1 MHEGQ
6 TTGTQAVLA
15 STQAVLK
22 RYSAALKKYES
33 STQPDSGGT
42 PEVHKRRL
50 QNLDV
55 RRRAVG
61 ENGSVLA

>member
-6 TTGTQAVLA
+6 TTGNQAVLD

-22 RYSAALKKYES
+22 LYSTVLKKYES
-33 STQPDSGGT
+33 STRPDSSGT
-42 PEVHKRRL
+42 QEDHKRRL

-61 ENGSVLA
+61 ENGRVLA